1 MKPMKLEG
9 ALKLYMALY
18 FLAFLFTFLMSI
30 PMLKH
35 VLPKNECL
43 LFVEETHAKGK
54 PSFQYGNPGGCMA
67 AGFLPLLVCVGALG
81 LMFVQWLQLRKLNKH
96 LDNPKVS
103 SDEYRA
109 EARATFW
116 KMIWFHCG
124 IGSIV
129 LIVAFILTAGYTIT
143 CRNMYLVVER
153 NLRATIHHT
162 PNINQGQTKVYETFA
177 DQAQI
182 LRYNTRN
189 TDVLG
194 RNKADLSIT
203 CRSLLTDSRNTFSLL
218 ENQADN
224 NQYAQYYGFW
234 NNQGSGQSNNAF
246 LADVGNFEHKTSTD
260 NLLLEVSMAGA
271 WISTLI
277 WVIILLLMIKERH
290 HLRAHLTDES
300 MWGGGSE
307 YGPGSV
313 RSGRSR
319 KTSTSERNIMTPIDF
334 DVRSNASRMSRASRS
349 SKGTS
354 YKDMGVNKNKG
365 SSSYKSMGSSSK
377 PKSSVPSR
385 LTVSRLEQV
394 PSLPQGN
401 MVKKLLAGDDSL
413 PLNDTMSL
421 ASGYSTVTGQV
432 FGPRA
437 SVIQRPNGQG
447 SPGTQQGGLMDYF
460 STPQPGLN
468 EAPGFGQINP
478 ISETTGESEEL

>member
-1 MKPMKLEG
+1 
-9 ALKLYMALY
+9 
-18 FLAFLFTFLMSI
+18 MS
-30 PMLKH
+30 
-35 VLPKNECL
+35 
-43 LFVEETHAKGK
+43 
-54 PSFQYGNPGGCMA
+54 
-67 AGFLPLLVCVGALG
+67 
-81 LMFVQWLQLRKLNKH
+81 
-96 LDNPKVS
+96 
-103 SDEYRA
+103 
-109 EARATFW
+109 
-116 KMIWFHCG
+116 
-124 IGSIV
+124 
-129 LIVAFILTAGYTIT
+129 
-143 CRNMYLVVER
+143 LVVDREI
-153 NLRATIHHT
+153 RANIQHT
-162 PNINQGQTKVYETFA
+162 PNSNQGQRNTQYDNFA
-177 DQAQI
+177 SDQTI
-182 LRYNTRN
+182 RRYNSEQ
-189 TDVLG
+189 TDAFG
-194 RNKADLSIT
+194 RNRGDIAIT
-203 CRSLLTDSRNTFSLL
+203 CRSLLTDPQNHFKLL
-218 ENQADN
+218 ENHASTDQFSQYFGWNQWGQNKN
-224 NQYAQYYGFW
+224 N
-234 NNQGSGQSNNAF
+234 F
-246 LADVGNFEHKTSTD
+246 LSDVGNFNTQTYQD
-260 NLLLEVSMAGA
+260 NLCLEMSLAGA
-271 WISTLI
+271 WISALL
-277 WVIILLLMIKERH
+277 WLVILLLMVKERH

-377 PKSSVPSR
+377 PKSAVPSR

-468 EAPGFGQINP
+468 E
-478 ISETTGESEEL
+478 